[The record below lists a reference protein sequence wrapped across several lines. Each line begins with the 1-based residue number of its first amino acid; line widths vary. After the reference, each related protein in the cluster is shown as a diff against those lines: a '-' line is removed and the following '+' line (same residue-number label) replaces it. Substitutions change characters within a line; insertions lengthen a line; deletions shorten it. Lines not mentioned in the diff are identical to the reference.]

1 MLNLPNIISLS
12 RIFLLLPI
20 IGFYEKSFY
29 FIALSIFIIAALTD
43 FLDGYLA
50 RLNKQETEI
59 GALLDLLSDK
69 IFVTVILIWLSFN
82 SNSQVIVLSTILIIT
97 REITISYVRL
107 HINNT
112 KGKQIGELSADYF
125 GKIKTTSQM
134 FGIGFLLASKILY
147 FPFHMMSV
155 ILILLSAIISWL
167 SLINYFKKWNL

>member
-1 MLNLPNIISLS
+1 MNLPNLLSASRVILII
-12 RIFLLLPI
+12 PI
-20 IGFYEKSFY
+20 IFFFEINY
-29 FIALSIFIIAALTD
+29 FLMSCFVFIFASLTD

-50 RLNKQETEI
+50 RLNKEETEI

-134 FGIGFLLASKILY
+134 FGIGFLLASNILY
-147 FPFHMMSV
+147 FPFYMMSV